1 MKSVGYSF
9 TLVGMMV
16 VHCAVAYPHPTIES
30 PVPESTGLIVG
41 KNPVSISMGYPTG
54 FRDPKALPSTMPVKE
69 PANPTTKAL
78 PYELLEM
85 VGKQLNPLDLAQVA
99 QVSKTIRP
107 MPLGN
112 KGYTKAADW
121 LYTKISGDYGIM
133 PNGEPLSHDN
143 QPGADDQDTIL
154 ALPRLVPGLQEVYAD
169 WCYVRFDQLNRQ
181 KLSQV
186 FPLVEFALYNDV
198 EQLWDVTRKLARR
211 RIPKTNLLMRVVPI
225 GNLIA
230 TDEMLDSEFASYI
243 SDTGGNTFYTSM
255 IPIITGA
262 LAAAKQFDKL
272 GTYIAKIQSF
282 STRSFQLMNFLDL
295 MILGFDL
302 TGLEQDALEEFGYN
316 RHLVYRYP
324 ALPESAF

>member
-1 MKSVGYSF
+1 LDEDIF
-9 TLVGMMV
+9 QNLVRV
-16 VHCAVAYPHPTIES
+16 EFSNTV
-30 PVPESTGLIVG
+30 
-41 KNPVSISMGYPTG
+41 
-54 FRDPKALPSTMPVKE
+54 F
-69 PANPTTKAL
+69 
-78 PYELLEM
+78 
-85 VGKQLNPLDLAQVA
+85 Q
-99 QVSKTIRP
+99 
-107 MPLGN
+107 
-112 KGYTKAADW
+112 W

-211 RIPKTNLLMRVVPI
+211 RIPKTNLLMQVVPI

-282 STRSFQLMNFLDL
+282 STRKML
-295 MILGFDL
+295 
-302 TGLEQDALEEFGYN
+302 
-316 RHLVYRYP
+316 
-324 ALPESAF
+324 